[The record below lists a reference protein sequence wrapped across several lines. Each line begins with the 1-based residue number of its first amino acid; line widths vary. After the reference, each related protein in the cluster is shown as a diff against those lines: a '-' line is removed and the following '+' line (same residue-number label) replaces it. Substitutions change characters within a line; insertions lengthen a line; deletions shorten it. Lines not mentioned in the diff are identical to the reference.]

1 MGKQDSINTSISLG
15 RNKRESACMGSGKG
29 ESRVQGR
36 NKTVYVCISIH
47 VHAVPVLL
55 HFVIVLCL
63 CECVCVCRGGKR
75 ENEEETSTSNSLCD
89 SLSVFDSERGSNKEI
104 GKEEVI
110 IVDCTQAGL
119 YLPSVYIRG
128 VRISCKECGYSYGT
142 ERTRVHY
149 ERERT
154 VPLILHLAFVL

>member
-1 MGKQDSINTSISLG
+1 MGKQDSINTIVYHWAEI
-15 RNKRESACMGSGKG
+15 KGKVHVWAL
-29 ESRVQGR
+29 E
-36 NKTVYVCISIH
+36 

-63 CECVCVCRGGKR
+63 CECVCAEEGR
-75 ENEEETSTSNSLCD
+75 EKTRKEHLPLILC
-89 SLSVFDSERGSNKEI
+89 LAHFPCLTLNVGVI
-104 GKEEVI
+104 GKEEII

-154 VPLILHLAFVL
+154 VPLILYLAFVL

>member
-1 MGKQDSINTSISLG
+1 MEKQNTSL
-15 RNKRESACMGSGKG
+15 C
-29 ESRVQGR
+29 
-36 NKTVYVCISIH
+36 VCISIH

-63 CECVCVCRGGKR
+63 CECVCAEEGR
-75 ENEEETSTSNSLCD
+75 EKTRKEHLPLILC
-89 SLSVFDSERGSNKEI
+89 LAHFPCLTLNVGVI

-154 VPLILHLAFVL
+154 VPLILYLAFVL

>member
-1 MGKQDSINTSISLG
+1 MHVWAL
-15 RNKRESACMGSGKG
+15 E
-29 ESRVQGR
+29 
-36 NKTVYVCISIH
+36 

-63 CECVCVCRGGKR
+63 CECVCAEEGR
-75 ENEEETSTSNSLCD
+75 EKTRKEHLPLILC
-89 SLSVFDSERGSNKEI
+89 LAHFPCLTLNVGVI

-154 VPLILHLAFVL
+154 VPLILYLAFVL

>member
-1 MGKQDSINTSISLG
+1 M
-15 RNKRESACMGSGKG
+15 
-29 ESRVQGR
+29 
-36 NKTVYVCISIH
+36 
-47 VHAVPVLL
+47 
-55 HFVIVLCL
+55 
-63 CECVCVCRGGKR
+63 CRGGKR
-75 ENEEETSTSNSLCD
+75 ENEEGTSTSNSLLG

-110 IVDCTQAGL
+110 IVQCTQAGL
-119 YLPSVYIRG
+119 YLRG

>member
-1 MGKQDSINTSISLG
+1 MEKQNTGL
-15 RNKRESACMGSGKG
+15 C
-29 ESRVQGR
+29 
-36 NKTVYVCISIH
+36 VCISIH

-63 CECVCVCRGGKR
+63 CECVCAEEGR
-75 ENEEETSTSNSLCD
+75 EKTRKEHLPLILC
-89 SLSVFDSERGSNKEI
+89 LAHFPCLTLNVGVIR
-104 GKEEVI
+104 KEEVI

-154 VPLILHLAFVL
+154 VPLILYLAFVL

>member
-1 MGKQDSINTSISLG
+1 MEKQNTSL
-15 RNKRESACMGSGKG
+15 C
-29 ESRVQGR
+29 
-36 NKTVYVCISIH
+36 VCISIH

-63 CECVCVCRGGKR
+63 CECVCAEEGR
-75 ENEEETSTSNSLCD
+75 EKTRKEHLPLILC
-89 SLSVFDSERGSNKEI
+89 LAHFPCLTLNVGVI

-110 IVDCTQAGL
+110 IVDYL

-154 VPLILHLAFVL
+154 VPLILYLAFVL

>member
-1 MGKQDSINTSISLG
+1 MEKQNTSL
-15 RNKRESACMGSGKG
+15 C
-29 ESRVQGR
+29 
-36 NKTVYVCISIH
+36 VCISIH

-63 CECVCVCRGGKR
+63 CECVCAEEGR
-75 ENEEETSTSNSLCD
+75 EKTRKEHLPLILC
-89 SLSVFDSERGSNKEI
+89 LAHFPCLTLNVGVI

-110 IVDCTQAGL
+110 IVDCS
-119 YLPSVYIRG
+119 SVYIRG

-142 ERTRVHY
+142 ERTMVHY

-154 VPLILHLAFVL
+154 VPLILYLAFVL

>member
-1 MGKQDSINTSISLG
+1 MEKQNTSL
-15 RNKRESACMGSGKG
+15 C
-29 ESRVQGR
+29 
-36 NKTVYVCISIH
+36 VCISIH

-63 CECVCVCRGGKR
+63 CECVCAEEGR
-75 ENEEETSTSNSLCD
+75 EKTRKEHLPLILCLAHFPCLTLNEG
-89 SLSVFDSERGSNKEI
+89 VI

-110 IVDCTQAGL
+110 IADCTQAGL
-119 YLPSVYIRG
+119 NPPSVYIRG

-154 VPLILHLAFVL
+154 VPLILYLAFVL

>member
-15 RNKRESACMGSGKG
+15 RNKRESACMGSG
-29 ESRVQGR
+29 SA
-36 NKTVYVCISIH
+36 S
-47 VHAVPVLL
+47 VPVLL

-63 CECVCVCRGGKR
+63 CECVCAEEGR
-75 ENEEETSTSNSLCD
+75 EKTRKEHLPLILC
-89 SLSVFDSERGSNKEI
+89 LAHFPCLTLNVGVI

-154 VPLILHLAFVL
+154 VPLILYLAFVL

>member
-1 MGKQDSINTSISLG
+1 MHVWAL
-15 RNKRESACMGSGKG
+15 E
-29 ESRVQGR
+29 
-36 NKTVYVCISIH
+36 

-63 CECVCVCRGGKR
+63 CECVCAEEGR
-75 ENEEETSTSNSLCD
+75 EKTRKEHLPLILC
-89 SLSVFDSERGSNKEI
+89 LAHFPCLTLNVGVI

-128 VRISCKECGYSYGT
+128 VRISCKECEQLWDRKDKGA
-142 ERTRVHY
+142 
-149 ERERT
+149 
-154 VPLILHLAFVL
+154 L

>member
-1 MGKQDSINTSISLG
+1 MEKQNTSL
-15 RNKRESACMGSGKG
+15 C
-29 ESRVQGR
+29 
-36 NKTVYVCISIH
+36 VCISIH

-63 CECVCVCRGGKR
+63 CECVYAEEGR
-75 ENEEETSTSNSLCD
+75 EKTRKEHLPLILC
-89 SLSVFDSERGSNKEI
+89 LAHFPCLTLNVGVI

-110 IVDCTQAGL
+110 IVDCL

-154 VPLILHLAFVL
+154 VPLILYLAFVL